1 MNNKFRS
8 YNLALIAIIMGI
20 LFFSSCVPMKKQ
32 IYLQT
37 SEETSKSES
46 INEKSLDYKLR
57 PRNNLY
63 VQVVSLTDEVSSY
76 FNMGYGS
83 SGNIY
88 YDAAIYLTSYSVNDS
103 GYIEMPF
110 IGNIYVDNL
119 TVEQA
124 KAKIQ
129 KQIDIYLKKT
139 MVIVKLVNYNVSIV
153 GEVKGPGQYKIYQD
167 YLNIYEVLAMAGDMT
182 PFAKR
187 EDVVLVRKTEKG
199 SKVHHLNLLDADL
212 LESGLFYIMP
222 DDIIYIQPVKGK
234 NFAFNQFPY
243 TLVISSISLI
253 IALFALTK

>member
-1 MNNKFRS
+1 MYNKFREF
-8 YNLALIAIIMGI
+8 NLALIAIVMGI

-37 SEETSKSES
+37 SEDSAKTDYL
-46 INEKSLDYKLR
+46 NENLKDYKLR
-57 PRNNLY
+57 PGNNLY
-63 VQVVSLTDEVSSY
+63 IQVVSLTDEVSSY
-76 FNMGYGS
+76 FNQGLGS

-88 YDAAIYLTSYSVNDS
+88 YDAAIYLTSYAVNDL

-110 IGNIYVDNL
+110 IGKILVDNL
-119 TVEQA
+119 TVEEA

-129 KQIDIYLKKT
+129 NEIDIYLKKT

-153 GEVKGPGQYKIYQD
+153 GEVKRPGQLKIYQD
-167 YLNIYEVLAMAGDMT
+167 NLNLYEVLAMAGDMT
-182 PFAKR
+182 TFAKR

-199 SKVHHLNLLDADL
+199 SKVHHLNLLDAEL
-212 LESGLFYIMP
+212 LESELFYIMP

-243 TLVISSISLI
+243 GLVISSISLI
-253 IALFALTK
+253 IALIALSK